1 MHLHG
6 TGRRKKGGS
15 LWTGLLL
22 AGATLTVI
30 VVAVVKGG
38 WLALAPFIF
47 AALIVAALLWLMR
60 ATERSA
66 K

>member
-15 LWTGLLL
+15 SWPGLLL
-22 AGATLTVI
+22 AGATLAVT
-30 VVAVVKGG
+30 VVAIAKGG

-47 AALIVAALLWLMR
+47 AALIVAALLWLPR
-60 ATERSA
+60 TTERPA